1 MGIQADLYISGT
13 HPKRRAPKNYANP
26 RYKCVLISDM
36 DPIGDKKVIEA
47 PASKYPILEPP
58 IPYIIPLFPHLGAGG
73 PIAHG
78 YPAGEPVS

>member
-1 MGIQADLYISGT
+1 
-13 HPKRRAPKNYANP
+13 
-26 RYKCVLISDM
+26 M

-73 PIAHG
+73 KGIKLQEIAWFRL
-78 YPAGEPVS
+78 VSVKDRAISPCAP

>member
-1 MGIQADLYISGT
+1 
-13 HPKRRAPKNYANP
+13 
-26 RYKCVLISDM
+26 M

-73 PIAHG
+73 FG
-78 YPAGEPVS
+78 VCTVSE